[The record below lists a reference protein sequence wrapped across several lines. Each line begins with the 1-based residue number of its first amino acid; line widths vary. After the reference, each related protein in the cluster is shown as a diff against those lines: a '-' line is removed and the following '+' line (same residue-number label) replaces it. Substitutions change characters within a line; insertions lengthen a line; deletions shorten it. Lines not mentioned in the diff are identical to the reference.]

1 MSDDIGVHTSPHR
14 HQVDMCSC
22 VGVHIWCHCREVH
35 MFVDVGVDIVVDM
48 HRVIRCR
55 QKENVKV
62 GMEGCMCVTM
72 YFVGRGRRTYVV
84 RVG

>member
-1 MSDDIGVHTSPHR
+1 MSDDIGAHTSPHR

-22 VGVHIWCHCREVH
+22 VGVHI
-35 MFVDVGVDIVVDM
+35 FVDVGVDIVVDM

-62 GMEGCMCVTM
+62 GMEGCNVCVPQCT
-72 YFVGRGRRTYVV
+72 RRHGKEYIYCSW
-84 RVG
+84 GG